1 MRGHR
6 APFVSVLIFLVGL
19 AIGVGASVHAQPAPT
34 TGPALYD
41 GETLLTA
48 AGYPA
53 LYRSIPADKSKPL
66 LVFVPGDG
74 HLARIFYGYPG
85 GHDEDFVSRW
95 VNRAGYPFLAV
106 SYPLGNAVFRGSY
119 PGYTIEDWGNQ
130 VAEVVAKV
138 IDEQGLSKRV
148 IICGWSMG
156 GKIAASVGRA
166 AKAKGFT
173 IDAFVAMSADPPV
186 PGFLPAANGADI
198 QMTPAGYADREPIYN
213 WFFNAVGQQNA
224 YNGHTIIPQDIYR
237 RDFLGATPV
246 ALIDSGL
253 VFQDNKFVENVSLA
267 LRTAGTFDFA
277 AYPFPVVVH
286 DDSPYDAENALL
298 DPGDWAF
305 IRNRVLAEKYR
316 GGTAYTDLTQPQWER
331 LRLMVAS
338 SGSDFSETV
347 EGNHFFFI
355 GSIGARATVEKILRL
370 YARVQSIPSIAA
382 TSPK

>member
-6 APFVSVLIFLVGL
+6 TFVNLLIILIILV
-19 AIGVGASVHAQPAPT
+19 IGVGPDAHAQPASIT
-34 TGPALYD
+34 SPALYD
-41 GETLLTA
+41 GETLTTA

-53 LYRSIPADKSKPL
+53 LYRFIPADKSKPL
-66 LVFVPGDG
+66 IVFVPGDA

-85 GHDEDFVSRW
+85 GHDEDFVSHW

-106 SYPLGNAVFRGSY
+106 SYPLGNTVFSASY
-119 PGYTIEDWGNQ
+119 PAYTIEDWGNQ
-130 VAEVVAKV
+130 VAEVVANV
-138 IDEQGLSKRV
+138 IDAQALTKRV

-186 PGFLPAANGADI
+186 PGFLPAANGANI
-198 QMTPAGYADREPIYN
+198 RMTSAGYADREPIYN
-213 WFFNAVGQQNA
+213 WFFNAVDQQNA
-224 YNGHTIIPQDIYR
+224 YNDHTIIPQDIYR

-267 LRTAGTFDFA
+267 LRTGGTFDFA
-277 AYPFPVVVH
+277 DYPFPVVVH
-286 DDSPYDAENALL
+286 DNSADDAENALL

-305 IRNRVLAEKYR
+305 IRNRVLVEKYK
-316 GGTAYTDLTQPQWER
+316 GETAYTDLTEPQWER
-331 LRLMVAS
+331 LRLMVGS
-338 SGSDFSETV
+338 SGSDFTETV

-355 GSIGARATVEKILRL
+355 GSIGARTTVEKILRL
-370 YARVQSIPSIAA
+370 YARVQSIPSITA
-382 TSPK
+382 TLPK